1 MRLSACLMLLLV
13 LLSGCGSDTPPPAAA
28 TPAPATDAGAPA
40 APATVADK
48 VPADHVL
55 QPQLQ
60 ALDKARGVQELTDA
74 SKDRVDAAVDEQQ
87 P

>member
-1 MRLSACLMLLLV
+1 MRLLACLLFLLLTA
-13 LLSGCGSDTPPPAAA
+13 CGPDTPPAEPAP
-28 TPAPATDAGAPA
+28 PAPASGS
-40 APATVADK
+40 VADR

-60 ALDKARGVQELTDA
+60 ALDKARGVQELGDA
-74 SKDRVDAAVDEQQ
+74 SKERVDAAVDEQQ

>member
-1 MRLSACLMLLLV
+1 MRLMACLLFLLLTA
-13 LLSGCGSDTPPPAAA
+13 CGRDTPPAEPA
-28 TPAPATDAGAPA
+28 TPAPATGR
-40 APATVADK
+40 VADR

-60 ALDKARGVQELTDA
+60 ALDKARGVQELSDA
-74 SKDRVDAAVDEQQ
+74 SKERVDAAVDEQQ

>member
-1 MRLSACLMLLLV
+1 MRLLAHLMLLLV
-13 LLSGCGSDTPPPAAA
+13 LTGCGAETPPAEPPPAA
-28 TPAPATDAGAPA
+28 PPA
-40 APATVADK
+40 APNSAAGS

-60 ALDKARGVQELTDA
+60 ALDKARGVQELTDT
-74 SKDRVDAAVDEQQ
+74 SKARVDEAVDEQQ

>member
-1 MRLSACLMLLLV
+1 MRLLACLLFLLLTA
-13 LLSGCGSDTPPPAAA
+13 CGRSTPPAEPAAPSA
-28 TPAPATDAGAPA
+28 APAPPAPATGG
-40 APATVADK
+40 VADR

-74 SKDRVDAAVDEQQ
+74 SKERVDAAVDEQQ

>member
-1 MRLSACLMLLLV
+1 MRLLVSLMFPLLL
-13 LLSGCGSDTPPPAAA
+13 LTACGSSTPPDQQAAPAAA
-28 TPAPATDAGAPA
+28 AAAPPPTPAG
-40 APATVADK
+40 VADR

-60 ALDKARGVQELTDA
+60 TLDKARGVQDLADQAKERIDE
-74 SKDRVDAAVDEQQ
+74 AADEQQ

>member
-1 MRLSACLMLLLV
+1 MRLPLMLSLL
-13 LLSGCGSDTPPPAAA
+13 LLTACSRDTP
-28 TPAPATDAGAPA
+28 PA
-40 APATVADK
+40 APAATDASPPPKVADR

-60 ALDKARGVQELTDA
+60 ALDKARGVQELGDA
-74 SKDRVDAAVDEQQ
+74 SKARVDAAVDEQQ

>member
-1 MRLSACLMLLLV
+1 MRLLVSLMFPLLLA
-13 LLSGCGSDTPPPAAA
+13 GCGSGTPPSEPASAVPTA
-28 TPAPATDAGAPA
+28 TPAPATAG
-40 APATVADK
+40 VADR

-60 ALDKARGVQELTDA
+60 TLDKARGVQDLA
-74 SKDRVDAAVDEQQ
+74 NQAKVRVDDATDEQQ